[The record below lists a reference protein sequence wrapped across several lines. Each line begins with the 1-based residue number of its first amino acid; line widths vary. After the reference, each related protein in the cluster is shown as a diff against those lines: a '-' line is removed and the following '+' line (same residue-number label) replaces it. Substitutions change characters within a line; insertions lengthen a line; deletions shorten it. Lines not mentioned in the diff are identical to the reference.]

1 MKRRKKLNSVYMREV
16 TKSLITTEKNDEL
29 NAYVTCKEILETEKR
44 CEIYIN
50 GTKVALADKGYTILE
65 YSPID
70 KLYNVRIFIDDK
82 KNILLYYF
90 DIISS
95 SEYTDGEVY
104 YDDLYLDVLL
114 FTDKATGS
122 SSYIHLDD
130 EVDLINAY
138 NNNEISKEEF
148 DKAYTVANEIM
159 SELRNNNNIFVNRK
173 LIDLHNND

>member
-16 TKSLITTEKNDEL
+16 TKSLITTKKSEEL
-29 NAYVTCKEILETEKR
+29 NAYITCKEILETERR

-70 KLYNVRIFIDDK
+70 KLYNVRIFIDDN
-82 KNILLYYF
+82 KNVLLYYF
-90 DIISS
+90 DIIAS

-114 FTDKATGS
+114 YTEKATGS
-122 SSYIHLDD
+122 ASYIQLDD

-138 NNNEISKEEF
+138 NNGLIDKEEF
-148 DKAYTVANEIM
+148 DKAYNIADEIM
-159 SELRNNNNIFVNRK
+159 KELKNNENIFVNRG
-173 LIDLHNND
+173 ITDLYNND